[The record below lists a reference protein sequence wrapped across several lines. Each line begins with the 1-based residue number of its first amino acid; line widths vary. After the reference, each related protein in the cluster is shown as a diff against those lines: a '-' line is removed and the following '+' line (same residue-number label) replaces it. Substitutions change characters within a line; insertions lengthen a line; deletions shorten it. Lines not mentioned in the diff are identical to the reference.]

1 VVADDV
7 LGVAAARRDE
17 PTLAAG
23 DDTVAEPLVGTNGRD
38 QQPAAELALGRSGEV
53 AGDQAEN
60 EHDGD
65 ETSPPPSMSSSLLGF
80 RTCRQAR

>member
-1 VVADDV
+1 VVADDA

-23 DDTVAEPLVGTNGRD
+23 NDTVAEPLVGMNGRD
-38 QQPAAELALGRSGEV
+38 QQPAAELTLGWPGEV

-65 ETSPPPSMSSSLLGF
+65 ETNPPPSMSSSLFGI